1 VNTEAGDVRDALRGY
16 QARAEQQALAS
27 RPQAVASEE
36 APPSAVAAGQRE
48 AETVSRAPV
57 PWAQQQVPWASQQ
70 AFPQA
75 WPPASP
81 PASQQ
86 ASQQA
91 APSSLQGLLQAP
103 A

>member
-1 VNTEAGDVRDALRGY
+1 MNTEAGDVRDARRGY

-36 APPSAVAAGQRE
+36 PPPSAVAAGQRE

-75 WPPASP
+75 SP
-81 PASQQ
+81 P

>member
-27 RPQAVASEE
+27 RPQAVAFEE
-36 APPSAVAAGQRE
+36 PPPSAVAAGQRE

-75 WPPASP
+75 WPQASP
-81 PASQQ
+81 P

>member
-1 VNTEAGDVRDALRGY
+1 MNTEAGDVRDARRGY

-36 APPSAVAAGQRE
+36 PPPSAVAAGQRE

-75 WPPASP
+75 SPPASP
-81 PASQQ
+81 
-86 ASQQA
+86 QA